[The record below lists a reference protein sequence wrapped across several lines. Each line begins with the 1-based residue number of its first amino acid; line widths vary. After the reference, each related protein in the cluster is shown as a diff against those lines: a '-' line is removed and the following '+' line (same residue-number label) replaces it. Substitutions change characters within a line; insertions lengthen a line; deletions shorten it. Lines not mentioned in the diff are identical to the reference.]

1 MTFANRGEWST
12 ENDPEVRRVNNTAS
26 ITWKDTYLDAA
37 GQEQTREYSLN
48 SNQVIADIPSFV
60 NKIPEIQVKTEITDN
75 KQTFYS
81 GDEINFRVTAE
92 NMSDDDPEKV
102 LRQAVLSF
110 KLPAQTTL
118 DETQWEKGFLVK
130 KISADGASVV
140 IPSRMYNLT
149 ATETTAAERY
159 YGGDSYEESGQYP
172 TTQYAFEFADSD
184 LTRLAP
190 GERIEIEFTGYI
202 TYEQKPGFNLVIP
215 AYLSST
221 AKIPKSAENPKGLS
235 FTPYSQVLYEM
246 TLLTE

>member
-1 MTFANRGEWST
+1 M
-12 ENDPEVRRVNNTAS
+12 
-26 ITWKDTYLDAA
+26 
-37 GQEQTREYSLN
+37 
-48 SNQVIADIPSFV
+48 IADIPSFV

-140 IPSRMYNLT
+140 IPSRMYN
-149 ATETTAAERY
+149 
-159 YGGDSYEESGQYP
+159 
-172 TTQYAFEFADSD
+172 
-184 LTRLAP
+184 
-190 GERIEIEFTGYI
+190 
-202 TYEQKPGFNLVIP
+202 
-215 AYLSST
+215 
-221 AKIPKSAENPKGLS
+221 
-235 FTPYSQVLYEM
+235 
-246 TLLTE
+246 